1 MKKSYRSRATLL
13 DSVQNLA
20 TQVAALRK
28 KNFTLARHRV
38 ENLITALR
46 QAGLLF
52 PKSDK
57 RKPIDRIFSYE
68 VCPHCDCEVEI
79 NKKYVTNEGTFIC
92 PICGTPAML
101 CSECTA
107 CMSGP
112 DNAARVLCEG
122 CDVNHSNF
130 TQLPNIKTKKEKQ

>member
-1 MKKSYRSRATLL
+1 MKKSYRSRAMLL
-13 DSVQNLA
+13 DSVLSLA
-20 TQVAALRK
+20 VQVGILEK
-28 KNFTLARHRV
+28 KNFTSARRRV
-38 ENLITALR
+38 EILITALR

-79 NKKYVTNEGTFIC
+79 NKKYITNEGTFIC
-92 PICGTPAML
+92 PVCGIPTML
-101 CSECTA
+101 CSECAA
-107 CMSGP
+107 CMHGP
-112 DNAARVLCEG
+112 GDAVRALCDG